1 VLPCCIAPFAT
12 EDYGGLILGNAFE
25 RPISE
30 IWSGPEYEAFRQAH
44 ASDEP
49 PEPCRHCGTRWMY

>member
-12 EDYGGLILGNAFE
+12 SDYAGIILGNVFE
-25 RPISE
+25 KPIQE
-30 IWSGPEYEAFRQAH
+30 IWTGEAYEAFRRAH

-49 PEPCRHCGTRWMY
+49 PEPCRGCGTRWMY